1 MGGSED
7 TVGPMMDTFAD
18 FETLLAEGTAVGAFS
33 EQQQKDLEQLHY
45 DYTSTVRAMHACLNE
60 MDRRVTLA
68 KRSTV
73 NAA

>member
-7 TVGPMMDTFAD
+7 TVACVMDTFAD
-18 FETLLAEGTAVGAFS
+18 FERLLAEGTAAGAFS

-45 DYTSTVRAMHACLNE
+45 DYTCTLRAMQACLNA
-60 MDRRVTLA
+60 MDRACTLA